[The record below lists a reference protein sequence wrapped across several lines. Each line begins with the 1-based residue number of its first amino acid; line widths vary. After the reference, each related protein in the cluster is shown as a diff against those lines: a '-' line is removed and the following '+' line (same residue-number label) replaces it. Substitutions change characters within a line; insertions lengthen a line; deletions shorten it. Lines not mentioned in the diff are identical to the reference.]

1 MPDTESKVLDS
12 EELGETMKEI
22 LKEIVKTLELQAIAT
37 GALEKTLLAGKG
49 DQLVLARAQAMEDVG
64 KTFAAL
70 QAKIDALP

>member
-1 MPDTESKVLDS
+1 
-12 EELGETMKEI
+12 MKDI

-49 DQLVLARAQAMEDVG
+49 DQLIAAREQATKDVG
-64 KTFAAL
+64 KAFAAL